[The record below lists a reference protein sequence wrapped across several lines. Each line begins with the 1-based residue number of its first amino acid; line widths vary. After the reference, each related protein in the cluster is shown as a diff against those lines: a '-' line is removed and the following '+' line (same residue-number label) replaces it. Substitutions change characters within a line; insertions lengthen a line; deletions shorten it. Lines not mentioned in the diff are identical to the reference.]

1 MLAVICSG
9 QGQQHA
15 DMFRLARSQPA
26 AEPVFAAAAR
36 ALGADPR
43 DWLASTDLDGMRRN
57 RAAQILCVTAALATH
72 RIIRAVLPP
81 RLIVLGYSVGQLA
94 AWSIAGVLESD
105 AALSLT
111 ARRAELM
118 DRLGNERD
126 RMAVVQGL
134 ARPSVETLAHR
145 LGVEL
150 AIVNPG
156 AVCIVAGPE
165 DALKGF
171 RDAALAAGARHFSW
185 LPIFVASHTS
195 RFAPAVPLLRT
206 AIETARPVAPR
217 AGITLLDGLNGALP
231 RTLEEHVDAL
241 SRQIAATI
249 QWSQCLEAAREHG
262 ATAFLELG
270 PGRALADML
279 SRLFPDAPIRSV
291 EDFAGADGIVQWLNG
306 VVSAGR

>member
-1 MLAVICSG
+1 MLALICSG
-9 QGQQHA
+9 QGHQHA
-15 DMFRLARSQPA
+15 DMFRLTRSQSA
-26 AEPVFAAAAR
+26 AEPVFAMAAR
-36 ALGADPR
+36 VLGADPR

-57 RAAQILCVTAALATH
+57 RAAQILCVTTALATH
-72 RIIRAVLPP
+72 RVIRDVVPQ
-81 RLIVLGYSVGQLA
+81 RLLVLGYSVGQLA
-94 AWSIAGVLESD
+94 AWSIAGILQSD

-118 DRLGNERD
+118 DQLGDERD

-134 ARPSVETLAHR
+134 ARQSVETLAHR

-195 RFAPAVPLLRT
+195 RFAPAVPLLRA
-206 AIETARPVAPR
+206 AIEIARPVAPR
-217 AGITLLDGLNGALP
+217 RGITLLDGLNGTLP
-231 RTLEEHVDAL
+231 RTLEEHVDTL

-249 QWSQCLEAAREHG
+249 EWPQCLEAAREHG

-279 SRLFPDAPIRSV
+279 TRVFPDAPIRSA
-291 EDFAGADGIVQWLNG
+291 EDFAGADGIVQWVNE
-306 VVSAGR
+306 VVSARR